1 MARMGPEDGVLL
13 RDTLLHLAHLEAF
26 MDRVAKTLD
35 CLPSYADS
43 RPDGGNAHIITKLN
57 GLVAEIELWRAGDI
71 VTANAPREGSAV
83 ARTLHA
89 DVGQEV
95 DNGL

>member
-1 MARMGPEDGVLL
+1 MEPEDGVLL
-13 RDTLLHLAHLEAF
+13 RDTLLHLAHMEAF

-35 CLPSYADS
+35 CLPSYSDS

-71 VTANAPREGSAV
+71 VTANDTLQGSPEAQ
-83 ARTLHA
+83 RK
-89 DVGQEV
+89 EIP
-95 DNGL
+95 